1 VNHYLDTSVVV
12 ALLLQDMHSS
22 KADAWLIRTKPTFLV
37 SDFCSIEFAAVVSR
51 RVRMNGLTAES
62 ASLILRSFDDWLSRP
77 VQVIRCGP
85 EQMAAAGQIVRDFT
99 TKLSAPDA
107 IHLAITR
114 HVGAT
119 LATFDDRL
127 AGAARRH
134 AVPVTIP
141 D

>member
-22 KADAWLIRTKPTFLV
+22 KADAWLIRTKPTFLI
-37 SDFCSIEFAAVVSR
+37 SDFCSVEFAAVVSR
-51 RVRMNGLTAES
+51 RVRMNGLTAGN
-62 ASLILRSFDDWLSRP
+62 ASLALRKFDDWLSRP
-77 VQVIRCGP
+77 VQVIRCTP

-114 HVGAT
+114 HLGAT

-127 AGAARRH
+127 ADAALRH
-134 AVPVTIP
+134 SVPVTIP

>member
-1 VNHYLDTSVVV
+1 MSHYLDTSVVV

-22 KADAWLIRTKPTFLV
+22 RADAWLIRTKPTFLV
-37 SDFCSIEFAAVVSR
+37 SDFCSVEFAAVVSR
-51 RVRMNGLTAES
+51 RVRINGLTADN
-62 ASLILRSFDDWLSRP
+62 ASLALRRFDDWLSRP
-77 VQVIRCGP
+77 VQVIRCAP
-85 EQMAAAGQIVRDFT
+85 EHMAGAGQIVRDFT

-114 HVGAT
+114 HLGAT

-134 AVPVTIP
+134 AVPFTIP

>member
-1 VNHYLDTSVVV
+1 
-12 ALLLQDMHSS
+12 
-22 KADAWLIRTKPTFLV
+22 
-37 SDFCSIEFAAVVSR
+37 
-51 RVRMNGLTAES
+51 MNGLTAEN
-62 ASLILRSFDDWLSRP
+62 AGLALRKFDDWLARP
-77 VQVIRCGP
+77 FQVMRCTP

-107 IHLAITR
+107 IHLALTR
-114 HVGAT
+114 HLGAT

-127 AGAARRH
+127 AGAAQRH